1 MESNSALLALVNPL
15 FVHVP
20 HHSIQLLWVE
30 HGKIFGQL
38 RVESEEGLPG
48 ELESREW
55 YHSIQ
60 LNKQS

>member
-30 HGKIFGQL
+30 HGKIFSVMSVKVIGPVSSSAL
-38 RVESEEGLPG
+38 
-48 ELESREW
+48 
-55 YHSIQ
+55 
-60 LNKQS
+60 